1 VAGSSSIDTNPK
13 HTARA
18 TKEWLG
24 KKHFEVLE
32 WPSHSPDLNPIGNVW
47 RELKVRIAQR
57 QPQNVKVCMEK
68 WAKITAVCAGKELQ
82 ETNDLCN
89 CKQRFLYQIFMSA
102 FLMSQILMSCNKM
115 QINYFKL
122 YNVIFRIFCFRFCHS
137 QLKSTYDKND
147 RLLHA
152 L

>member
-1 VAGSSSIDTNPK
+1 
-13 HTARA
+13 
-18 TKEWLG
+18 
-24 KKHFEVLE
+24 
-32 WPSHSPDLNPIGNVW
+32 
-47 RELKVRIAQR
+47 
-57 QPQNVKVCMEK
+57 MEK